1 MDSTNNSSI
10 EEGRREDAQMVWTL
24 TNIFGIPTP
33 KEVQRLYREIKVG
46 TVVYALRRREGEKS
60 THTHPS
66 VQTIMEN
73 PQGYRELIADSL
85 YKLWMFSD
93 THYHTTQYQR
103 EVEWMFELT
112 PNDTDVFN
120 RFEEQYRGFVGTTD
134 YEFVMGTLKWEG

>member
-10 EEGRREDAQMVWTL
+10 EDRRRDAPMVWTL

-33 KEVQRLYREIKVG
+33 KEVQRLYREIGVG

-60 THTHPS
+60 THTRPS
-66 VQTIMEN
+66 VQTVMEN
-73 PQGYRELIADSL
+73 PQQYIELIADSL
-85 YKLWMFSD
+85 YRLWMFSD

-120 RFEEQYRGFVGTTD
+120 RFTEEYTRFKDTTD
-134 YEFVMGTLKWEG
+134 YEFVMGTLKWKG

>member
-10 EEGRREDAQMVWTL
+10 ERREDAHMVWTL

-33 KEVQRLYREIKVG
+33 KEVQRLYREIKVC
-46 TVVYALRRREGEKS
+46 TVVYALHREGENS
-60 THTHPS
+60 TQTRPS
-66 VQTIMEN
+66 VDTVMEN
-73 PQGYRELIADSL
+73 PQGYRGLIADAL
-85 YKLWMFSD
+85 YRLWIFSD

-120 RFEEQYRGFVGTTD
+120 RFTEEYTRFKDTTD
-134 YEFVMGTLKWEG
+134 YEFVMGTLKWKG

>member
-10 EEGRREDAQMVWTL
+10 ERREDAHMVWTL

-46 TVVYALRRREGEKS
+46 TVVYALRRREWENS
-60 THTHPS
+60 TQTRPS
-66 VQTIMEN
+66 VQTVMEN
-73 PQGYRELIADSL
+73 PQRYRELIADAL

-120 RFEEQYRGFVGTTD
+120 RFTEEYTRFKDTTD
-134 YEFVMGTLKWEG
+134 YEFVMGTLKWKG

>member
-10 EEGRREDAQMVWTL
+10 EDRREDAPMVWTL

-33 KEVQRLYREIKVG
+33 KEVQRLYREIGVG
-46 TVVYALRRREGEKS
+46 TVVYALRRREEGKS
-60 THTHPS
+60 THTRPS
-66 VQTIMEN
+66 VQTVMEN

-85 YKLWMFSD
+85 YRLWMFSD

-120 RFEEQYRGFVGTTD
+120 RFTEQYREFKDTMD
-134 YEFVMGTLKWEG
+134 YEFVMGTLKWE

>member
-10 EEGRREDAQMVWTL
+10 EDRRRDAQMVWTL

-46 TVVYALRRREGEKS
+46 TVVYALHREGEKS
-60 THTHPS
+60 THTRPS
-66 VQTIMEN
+66 VQTVMEN
-73 PQGYRELIADSL
+73 PQRYRELIADSL
-85 YKLWMFSD
+85 YRLWMFSD

-120 RFEEQYRGFVGTTD
+120 RFEEQYRGFKDTTD
-134 YEFVMGTLKWEG
+134 YEFVMGTLKWKG